1 MSSSSFTQA
10 NLKPVIKWVGGKR
23 QLLQQLYDL
32 MPANYNN
39 YFEPFLG
46 GGALFFS
53 LAPTNAV
60 VNDANAAL
68 IEMYEV
74 IRDHPTELLNCLTVH
89 AQKNSKEYYYTVR
102 EIDRNGQLGGLNK
115 IQRVARL
122 IFMLKVDFNGLYR
135 VNSKGQFNVPYGRYK
150 NPKIANAENIMTVSA
165 YFNSAKITFLNEDF
179 ADAVNTAAKNDF
191 VYFDPP
197 YIPVSVTSSFT
208 SYTADGFGMN
218 DQERLRDL
226 FFALQQKGVK
236 VMLSNSDTEL
246 TRDLYQGANFH
257 EVQASRSV
265 NSDSSKRGK
274 IGELI
279 ITSY

>member
-1 MSSSSFTQA
+1 MSSSTFTQA

-74 IRDHPTELLNCLTVH
+74 IRDHPTELLNYLTVH

-208 SYTADGFGMN
+208 SYTADGFGMK

>member
-23 QLLQQLYDL
+23 QLLKQLYDL

-74 IRDHPTELLNCLTVH
+74 IRDHPTELLNYLTVH

-208 SYTADGFGMN
+208 SYTADGFGMK